1 MKRIVASLPAL
12 TTAVAILLAMSPS
25 YGQNTVILGC
35 VNKSSGEI
43 KIVSTAG
50 QCKSNEALI
59 SWNQSGIQGPAG
71 PAGPQGP
78 QGTAG
83 VPLGVCS
90 DSATK
95 TYILFP
101 FLTNQAGFDTGLSIA
116 NTTSDPFGTTKTP
129 GTCTLDFFGGTT
141 AAPTTPPAP
150 VTTPTIAAGA
160 NYTTT
165 LQTIAPNFQGYM
177 IASCNFP
184 LAHGFAFIS
193 DLGARNLAMGYLPF
207 NICSPRIPPQ

>member
-1 MKRIVASLPAL
+1 MKRILASLPAL
-12 TTAVAILLAMSPS
+12 TTAVAILLAVSPS
-25 YGQNTVILGC
+25 YGQNTIILGC

-59 SWNQSGIQGPAG
+59 SWNQTGIQGPAG

-90 DSATK
+90 DSNTK

-101 FLTNQAGFDTGLSIA
+101 FMTNTAGFDTGFSIA
-116 NTTSDPFGTTKTP
+116 NTASDPFGTT
-129 GTCTLDFFGGTT
+129 G
-141 AAPTTPPAP
+141 
-150 VTTPTIAAGA
+150 AAGA
-160 NYTTT
+160 CTLNFFGASAPSAITTASIAQGT
-165 LQTIAPNFQGYM
+165 TYINLISTAAPNFQGYM

-184 LAHGFAFIS
+184 FAHAFAFIS